1 MDALDIAQPQPNH
14 KGEMMFCTIDDV
26 RKLTKKLNDVEV
38 TDEEIED
45 YIELA
50 DKIVVV
56 DLSPIISSEKLENVT
71 NGMALNLL
79 SSYKTC
85 ELMLSAYYGA
95 SRKIDEVSDVQ
106 FFQKLY
112 DKLLQN
118 IVNGNVKLDGANIM
132 TKSYPALEKKR
143 TKLYNVK
150 GEQTFFGDDNK
161 SANDVEYD
169 E

>member
-1 MDALDIAQPQPNH
+1 
-14 KGEMMFCTIDDV
+14 MFCTVDDI

-38 TDEEIED
+38 TDEEIEQ
-45 YIELA
+45 YITIA
-50 DKIVVV
+50 DKIVMV
-56 DLSPIISSEKLENVT
+56 DLTPIIDMQSLQNIT
-71 NGMALNLL
+71 NGLALNLL

-106 FFQKLY
+106 FFNKLY
-112 DKLLQN
+112 EKLLKN

>member
-1 MDALDIAQPQPNH
+1 
-14 KGEMMFCTIDDV
+14 MFCTVEDI

-38 TDEEIED
+38 TDEEIEQ
-45 YIELA
+45 YITIA
-50 DKIVVV
+50 DKIVMV
-56 DLSPIISSEKLENVT
+56 DLTPIIDMQSLQNIT
-71 NGMALNLL
+71 NGLALNLL

-106 FFQKLY
+106 FFNKLY
-112 DKLLQN
+112 EKLLKN
-118 IVNGNVKLDGANIM
+118 IVNGNVKLDGVNIT
-132 TKSYPALEKKR
+132 TKSYPAIERKR
-143 TKLYNVK
+143 TKLYNIK

>member
-1 MDALDIAQPQPNH
+1 
-14 KGEMMFCTIDDV
+14 MFCTVDDI

-38 TDEEIED
+38 ADEEIEQ
-45 YIELA
+45 YIAVAE
-50 DKIVVV
+50 KVVMV
-56 DLSPIISSEKLENVT
+56 DLSPNIDAEKLQQMT
-71 NGMALNLL
+71 NSLALNLL
-79 SSYKTC
+79 TSYKTC

-112 DKLLQN
+112 NKLLQN

-161 SANDVEYD
+161 STNDVEYD

>member
-1 MDALDIAQPQPNH
+1 
-14 KGEMMFCTIDDV
+14 MFCTVEDV

-38 TDEEIED
+38 TDEEIER
-45 YIELA
+45 YIAVA
-50 DKIVVV
+50 DKIVIV
-56 DLSPIISSEKLENVT
+56 DLSHIVDKQRIQSIT
-71 NGMALNLL
+71 NGLALNLL

-161 SANDVEYD
+161 STNDVEYD

>member
-1 MDALDIAQPQPNH
+1 
-14 KGEMMFCTIDDV
+14 MFCTVDDI

-38 TDEEIED
+38 ADEEIEQ
-45 YIELA
+45 YIAVAE
-50 DKIVVV
+50 KVVMV
-56 DLSPIISSEKLENVT
+56 DLSPIIDADKLQQVT
-71 NGMALNLL
+71 NGLALSLL
-79 SSYKTC
+79 TSYKTC

-95 SRKIDEVSDVQ
+95 SRKIDEVTDIQ

-112 DKLLQN
+112 NKLLQN

>member
-1 MDALDIAQPQPNH
+1 
-14 KGEMMFCTIDDV
+14 MFCTVDDI

-38 TDEEIED
+38 ADEEIEQ
-45 YIELA
+45 YIAVAE
-50 DKIVVV
+50 KVVMV
-56 DLSPIISSEKLENVT
+56 DLSPNIDAEKLQQMT
-71 NGMALNLL
+71 NSLALNLL
-79 SSYKTC
+79 TSYKTC

-150 GEQTFFGDDNK
+150 GEQTFFGDNNK
-161 SANDVEYD
+161 STNDVEYD

>member
-1 MDALDIAQPQPNH
+1 
-14 KGEMMFCTIDDV
+14 MFCTVDDI

-38 TDEEIED
+38 ADEEIEQ
-45 YIELA
+45 YIAVAE
-50 DKIVVV
+50 KVVMV
-56 DLSPIISSEKLENVT
+56 DLSPNIDAEKLQQMT
-71 NGMALNLL
+71 NSLALNLL

-150 GEQTFFGDDNK
+150 GEQTFFGDNNK
-161 SANDVEYD
+161 STNDVEYD

>member
-1 MDALDIAQPQPNH
+1 
-14 KGEMMFCTIDDV
+14 MFCTVEDI
-26 RKLTKKLNDVEV
+26 RKLTKKLNDIEI
-38 TDEEIED
+38 TDDEIEQ
-45 YIELA
+45 YIAVAE
-50 DKIVVV
+50 KIVMV
-56 DLSPIISSEKLENVT
+56 DLSPIIDADKLQQVT
-71 NGMALNLL
+71 NGLALNLL
-79 SSYKTC
+79 TSYKTC

-161 SANDVEYD
+161 STNDVEYD